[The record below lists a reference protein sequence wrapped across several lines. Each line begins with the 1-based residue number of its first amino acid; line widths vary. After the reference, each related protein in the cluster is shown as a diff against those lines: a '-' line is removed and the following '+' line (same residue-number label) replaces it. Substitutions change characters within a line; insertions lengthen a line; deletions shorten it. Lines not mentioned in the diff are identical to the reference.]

1 MNTSATHFSQAVGGP
16 GPVIGY
22 GDSQNEAFRHGWN
35 NALNFV
41 YLLERAA
48 VGDSIIEELG
58 MRFGEPEE
66 GHVLSPSDFE
76 ALRDINKRLFGD
88 GSHLTPDQRRDLANR
103 MHVLLLRAR
112 NLSEGS

>member
-1 MNTSATHFSQAVGGP
+1 MNTSP
-16 GPVIGY
+16 EPIY
-22 GDSQNEAFRHGWN
+22 GMLEA
-35 NALNFV
+35 
-41 YLLERAA
+41 
-48 VGDSIIEELG
+48 
-58 MRFGEPEE
+58 
-66 GHVLSPSDFE
+66 DFE